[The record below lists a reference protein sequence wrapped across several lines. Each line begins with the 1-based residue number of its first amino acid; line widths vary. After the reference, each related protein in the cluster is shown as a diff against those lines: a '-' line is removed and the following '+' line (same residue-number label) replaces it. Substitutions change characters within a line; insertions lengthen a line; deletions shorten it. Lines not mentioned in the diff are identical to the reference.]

1 MLRPADILKGAM
13 TPEHPNVAVVG
24 AYDQRITFYSQ
35 QVRGLELAWALKTD
49 GRLRP
54 GMQCV
59 VVGAGAAGLAVAA
72 GLGLL
77 EEVEVVVMD
86 AADQILQLQSASV
99 RRKLDPRIY
108 EWPGLNTADP
118 VAGLPILDWEA
129 GSARSVRADVK
140 DSFDAVVQA
149 CGGRLAVKT
158 RRLVTSATPV
168 DARLAL
174 TYEDHANDGTCT
186 AGQMSCD
193 LLILAIGFGVETHPD
208 AYVDM
213 PSYWSDAGVPGP
225 ELQARQTPR
234 FVVSGDG
241 DGALIDL
248 VAAGSADFDHAAMIR
263 LITDRSGIETIFP
276 ALAEIDQ
283 EARDAAE
290 AKTPYDFTAAY
301 DARILAPLQA
311 LDLPGRITE
320 ALRPGVHLTLQTLD
334 PMPFNVRTAT
344 LNRLAAWLVSK
355 ACADRFQHLVGSL
368 DLIDA
373 PNPAPYAANCW
384 FSCGGAVFGV
394 HTTIVRHGPGRTA
407 IRAPFDNLLTGFKEA
422 HDDWLDRYG
431 DKVRVPRLS
440 AEAARAIAE
449 RPLYSALPTAAWRRR
464 LAAAAEPR
472 RVAVQVAPG
481 GFAWSGD
488 LAIANCA
495 RIWGDPGRMASIYV
509 TATPQQ
515 LPQTA
520 AALLRLAVHGRH
532 TELKGDVGLW
542 RAYAEVR
549 TEQSNH
555 AQHMTLPNLSAGVPM
570 GVDANVTQGDDAV
583 LAACINGALN
593 LALLDQIHACLQTYI
608 TTRYD
613 LGSRVMITPPADL
626 ANAMDTVWTSWH
638 RQFQLSPPLLDHF
651 LRLLVCA
658 PDTPAAVEEAR
669 ILLGPLKI
677 DRLIRGTMIAVMIAA
692 GWTQLNPVGVA
703 PGNLALDRATGP
715 WSGHACGA
723 DMIDGRPL
731 AVKAAQHVWRTHFVV
746 LPMMDTPVEVA
757 RTAED
762 SLTDVGGGLTT
773 LVDPGQ
779 PNFFLAVD
787 SGFRTAAEQGLDAL
801 ADYLG
806 DVEDAH
812 FQKLRDTVEP

>member
-1 MLRPADILKGAM
+1 MLRPADILKGVV
-13 TPEHPNVAVVG
+13 TPGHPNVAVIG

-35 QVRGLELAWALKTD
+35 QVRGLELAWALKAD

-86 AADQILQLQSASV
+86 GADQILQLQAASEK
-99 RRKLDPRIY
+99 RKLYPRIY
-108 EWPGLNTADP
+108 DWPGLNTADP

-129 GSARSVRADVK
+129 GSARAVRADVK

-149 CGGRLAVKT
+149 CGGRLSVKT

-174 TYEDHANDGTCT
+174 TYQDHAEDGTSVV
-186 AGQMSCD
+186 GQTSCD
-193 LLILAIGFGVETHPD
+193 LLVLAIGFGIETNPD
-208 AYVDM
+208 YVDM

-225 ELQARQTPR
+225 ELLGRQTPR
-234 FVVSGDG
+234 FVVSGNG

-263 LITDRSGIETIFP
+263 LITERPGIETIFP
-276 ALAEIDQ
+276 ALAEIDL

-290 AKTPYDFTAAY
+290 ADAPYDFTAAY
-301 DARILAPLQA
+301 DARLLGPLEQ
-311 LDLPGRITE
+311 LGLPQRITD

-334 PMPFNVRTAT
+334 SMPFNIRTST

-355 ACADRFQHLVGSL
+355 ACGDRFQHRVGPL
-368 DLIDA
+368 DTIEA
-373 PNPAPYAANCW
+373 PDPAPYAANRW

-407 IRAPFDNLLTGFKEA
+407 IRAPFDNLLTGFQAA
-422 HDDWLDRYG
+422 HDDWLARYG
-431 DKVRVPRLS
+431 DRVRIPQLS
-440 AEAARAIAE
+440 AEATRAITDS
-449 RPLYSALPTAAWRRR
+449 PLYGTLPSAAWRRR
-464 LAAAAEPR
+464 AAAAAEPR

-488 LAIANCA
+488 LAIADCA
-495 RIWGDPGRMASIYV
+495 RLWREPGRLALIYV
-509 TATPQQ
+509 TASPQQ
-515 LPQTA
+515 LPETA

-532 TELKGDVGLW
+532 AELKGDVGLW

-549 TEQSNH
+549 TERSTH
-555 AQHMTLPNLSAGVPM
+555 ARHMAVPVLSAGAPI
-570 GVDANVTQGDDAV
+570 GVSNNVSEGSDRD
-583 LAACINGALN
+583 LAGRINTALN
-593 LALLDQIHACLQTYI
+593 LELLDQIHACLQPYI
-608 TTRYD
+608 ETRFD
-613 LGSRVMITPPADL
+613 LGSRVMINPPADL
-626 ANAMDTVWTSWH
+626 ATAMGAVWDSW
-638 RQFQLSPPLLDHF
+638 RQQFQADSMLLDHF

-658 PDTPAAVEEAR
+658 PDTPAAIEEAR

-677 DRLIRGTMIAVMIAA
+677 ERLIHGTIIAVMIAA
-692 GWTQLNPVGVA
+692 GWSQLNPVGVA
-703 PGNLALDRATGP
+703 PGNLALTRAAGP

-731 AVKAAQHVWRTHFVV
+731 AVKAAQHLWRTHFVV
-746 LPMMDTPVEVA
+746 LPTMDTPVEVA
-757 RTAED
+757 RGAED
-762 SLTDVGGGLTT
+762 SFADVGGGLTT

-779 PNFFLAVD
+779 PNLFISVD
-787 SGFRTAAEQGLDAL
+787 AGFRTAAEQGLDAL
-801 ADYLG
+801 TDYLAAA
-806 DVEDAH
+806 EDAH
-812 FQKLRDTVEP
+812 FKKLRTPVEV